1 MGGKK
6 DKNELKDFLKG
17 MGIEGETE
25 DDDVWEHDYSKR
37 EKNLKGGRRTHKQ
50 LYKETTISKK
60 EEKNT
65 IKPRTKIITDFI
77 TKEPK
82 TVVGDRSKKKSSGKP
97 IQYDDFDKY
106 DKELEGETIERT
118 IHWYRMWFLFL
129 KLCLEYEKK
138 KIKVKNEYVKID
150 RRFYKKWNVNS
161 IPNRTFDNWWKDH
174 RHLFIQ
180 EQIKEIKKISKGN
193 KQDYFHI
200 RIPKHRNQREVLK
213 ELGIFIQGKMKGDKP
228 KYPFSTTKGGVSYL
242 KLHQQYNCLILSR
255 NGCEHKQ
262 LGKWITD
269 HYSHIKV
276 DESYDHKHEGVNQVI
291 SRVLS
296 KGRDRLHRTSRG
308 VFP

>member
-6 DKNELKDFLKG
+6 DKNELKDFLKD

-37 EKNLKGGRRTHKQ
+37 EQNLKGGRRKHKQ
-50 LYKETTISKK
+50 PYKETTISKK

-129 KLCLEYEKK
+129 KLGLEYEKK

-150 RRFYKKWNVNS
+150 RRFYREWTVNS

-174 RHLFIQ
+174 RHLFVQ

-213 ELGIFIQGKMKGDKP
+213 ELGIFIQGKTKGDKP

-255 NGCEHKQ
+255 NGCSGRQ
-262 LGKWITD
+262 VGKWIKD
-269 HYSHIKV
+269 HYSHIK
-276 DESYDHKHEGVNQVI
+276 DEKSYNDDVGVSQVV